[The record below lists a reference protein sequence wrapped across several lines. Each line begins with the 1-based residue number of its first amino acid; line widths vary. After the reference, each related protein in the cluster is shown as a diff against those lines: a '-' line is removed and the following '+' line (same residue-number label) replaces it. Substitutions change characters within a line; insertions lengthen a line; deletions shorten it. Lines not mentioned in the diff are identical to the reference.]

1 MEIQNKTVIEII
13 VNDRVG
19 KKNRIKCLPSDTIGI
34 LKQIVAAH
42 IGTKAEKIK
51 LQLGYSVLNDNITL
65 EDYEIKNGSSIE
77 LYYN

>member
-1 MEIQNKTVIEII
+1 MNSVIEVI

-19 KKNRIKCLPSDTIGI
+19 KKNRIKCSPMDTIGI
-34 LKQIVAAH
+34 FKQLVAAH
-42 IGTKAEKIK
+42 IGTKPEKIK

-65 EDYEIKNGSSIE
+65 DDYEIKNGCCIE

>member
-1 MEIQNKTVIEII
+1 MEKPSIIEII

-19 KKNRIKCLPSDTIGI
+19 KKNRIKCSPSDTVGI

-65 EDYEIKNGSSIE
+65 EDYEIKNGMGIE